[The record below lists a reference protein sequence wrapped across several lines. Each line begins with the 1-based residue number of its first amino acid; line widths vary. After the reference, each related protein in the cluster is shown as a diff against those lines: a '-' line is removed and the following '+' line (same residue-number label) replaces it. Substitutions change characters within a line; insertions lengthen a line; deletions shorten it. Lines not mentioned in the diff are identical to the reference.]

1 MLNLEKDSSKVN
13 SENIS
18 SHTFTPTSNVRN
30 GFRRKKGDSPFTYNL
45 NLKVKKEK
53 KQSNFTN
60 PDPWARIVGSRNT
73 AAIYM
78 NGIATTAL
86 FDTGAEIQLVSKQFC
101 KDNEWEIQPI
111 EKLTECSTVSG
122 EIFGYEGFVEVNVQ
136 IPGRDFSEDHLFL
149 VTSEL
154 SHQKDIPVVLGT
166 YFIESLSKYL
176 HGIDKNEFDSLD
188 YTVKQAYLSWVEA
201 TRIREKYGCEP
212 PLGFVKTTKPVLIQA
227 GTSRKIHGLTKI
239 KHGGYAVNCISEPA
253 IGQQL
258 PNGLKLIPGYSPLS
272 PGSCRVSAV
281 VENSTGKDIT
291 IPARTTIC
299 QLGLANRIPKLIYP
313 GDDCDND
320 QDPEEVD
327 DTDEGLTYKQF
338 EQYKTVSDQLLT
350 ESEIKPDRTQPK
362 VVIEDIGPD
371 MEEDI
376 KPQNLNAENTETT
389 SIEDDGSWILD
400 LIDLSGLENWP
411 EKLQHEAKEML
422 KRNAKVFSKDDM
434 DMGRTNLVKHH
445 IKLTDPV
452 PFKEAYRRIPPQMY
466 DGVKTHL
473 QEMLDL
479 GAIRPSNSPWASAI
493 VLVRKKDG
501 RLRFCI
507 DLRKLNNR
515 MVKDAYSLPRIE
527 SILDSLGGAQIFS
540 TLDLKAGY
548 WQVEMAEECKAY
560 TAFTC
565 GPLGFYECDTMP
577 FGATNAPAT
586 FQRLMHDCL
595 GKLNMNW
602 CRVYLDDIIIFSDT
616 KEEHLKRL
624 EAVFQ
629 KLCAAGLKL
638 KPSKC
643 FFFREE
649 IEYLGHVVSGK
660 GISTNPKK
668 IEAVSKWPTPKTVYD
683 VRSFLGFVGYY
694 RRFIKNFSRI
704 TKPIREVITGLENQS
719 KRAAKKTY
727 IEWTDAANTA
737 FEHLKTMCVSTPI
750 LAYPDYQLP
759 FTLHTDSSTDGL
771 GAVLYQKQDGKM
783 RVIAYASRSVS
794 KAESNYPTHKLE
806 FLALKWAVCEKFHE
820 YLYGSKSFE
829 VFTDNNPLTYVLTSA
844 KLDACGQRWVAKLA
858 NYNFSIRYRCGVSN
872 TEADALS
879 RIKWPEALSDNVDIE
894 NGCMDTHVINA
905 VLTGA
910 VTKSSLIESVSC
922 SAKVIPTELDKDTGK
937 LSDINW
943 TKEQRL
949 DPNLGVIIRLIESG
963 QLNKRRLQG
972 KDSSEVKS
980 FLRNK
985 KCLKLVKDVLY
996 RKSYSDNSTSKK
1008 TLWQLVVP
1016 KSFRERALLGCH
1028 DDVGHQGILRTL
1040 SLLRERFY
1048 WPGMQEEATQ
1058 HVLKCSR
1065 CLRRKHPPQVAPL
1078 QPILVTQPLEL
1089 VHMDYLSLEPSKG
1102 NIENVL
1108 VITDHFTRYALAYPS
1123 KTQRAQ
1129 ATARIL
1135 WDNFICH
1142 YGFPEKFISDQGRNF
1157 ESDLIKELCKI
1168 AGVKKIHTTPYHP
1181 QGNGQC
1187 ERFNSTLCNM
1197 LGTLSEEEKSDWKS
1211 HLGCMTHAYNCT
1223 KHASTT
1229 YSPYYLMFGRHP
1241 RLPIDVEFGLNKPN
1255 CSDNSSKSRY
1265 IQKLRRR
1272 LNYAFQK
1279 ASKYSDQQANKY
1291 KHSYDKSVKG
1301 PQLHENDLVLVKI
1314 VAHKG
1319 RHKLQDRW
1327 ELEEYVVIEQ
1337 PIAGTPV
1344 YKVKPVNGDNVRT
1357 LHRNLLLPLG
1367 VKLEPDYES
1376 DDSILEEDSDE
1387 DEEGFVGNPTV
1398 GSSDKLS
1405 HGEKKEDS
1413 SKPKK
1418 HVQFESPDT
1427 NMRSDVTQTPE
1438 LLSQD
1443 VDGSALSSDKS
1454 DDISVK
1460 TDGDSSDKLISM
1472 DVSLPSQYLL
1482 PNLDDSSSDE
1492 ETEVTEL
1499 CTETGPTTYDNGKE
1513 MQSINSEAESLVD
1526 TKEFLEFVDTMDVDD
1541 TGKVYESDTLGESV
1555 HDVTR
1560 QDEIDPRSESQF
1572 SSFMS
1577 YHEGEPSSMDPSTN
1591 GKELC
1596 KSPIEDSAQRHGSGV
1611 VDQSDI
1617 SPHDNDLIAYEST
1630 DTSVPSIDISDHCNA
1645 HSQSQSMTDDTS
1657 VNPVVDVEIES
1668 VRRSARERKQTQLFG
1683 NPWLYRITCNLTPRV
1698 LSDLLQH
1705 VPDISDSLIDKN

>member
-1 MLNLEKDSSKVN
+1 MLNLEKDSSKIDSGN
-13 SENIS
+13 TS
-18 SHTFTPTSNVRN
+18 SHTFTPTPNVRK

-60 PDPWARIVGSRNT
+60 PDPWARIVGNRNT

-78 NGIATTAL
+78 DGIATTAL

-101 KDNEWEIQPI
+101 EDNEWEIQPI

-122 EIFGYEGFVEVNVQ
+122 EIFGYERFVEVNVQ

-149 VTSEL
+149 FTSEL
-154 SHQKDIPVVLGT
+154 SHQKEIPVVLGT
-166 YFIESLSKYL
+166 YFIASLSEYL
-176 HGIDKNEFDSLD
+176 HGIDKTEFDSLD

-201 TRIREKYGCEP
+201 TRIREEYGCEP
-212 PLGFVKTTKPVLIQA
+212 PLGLVKTTKPVLIQA
-227 GTSRKIHGLTKI
+227 GTSREIHGLTKI

-258 PNGLKLIPGYSPLS
+258 PKGLKLIPGYSPLN

-281 VENSTGKDIT
+281 VENTTDRDIT
-291 IPARTTIC
+291 VPARATIC
-299 QLGLANRIPKLIYP
+299 QLGHANRIPKLIYP

-320 QDPEEVD
+320 QDPEEVV

-350 ESEIKPDRTQPK
+350 ETEIKSEKTQPK
-362 VVIEDIGPD
+362 VVVEDLGPD
-371 MEEDI
+371 LEEDI
-376 KPQNLNAENTETT
+376 KSQNLNSENIENT
-389 SIEDDGSWILD
+389 SVEDDGSWILN
-400 LIDLSGLENWP
+400 LIDLSGLEDWP
-411 EKLQHEAKEML
+411 ENLQHEAKEML

-466 DGVKTHL
+466 DEVKAHI

-515 MVKDAYSLPRIE
+515 TVKDTYSLPRFE
-527 SILDSLGGAQIFS
+527 SILDSLGGARVFP

-548 WQVEMAEECKAY
+548 WQVDMAEECKAY

-595 GKLNMNW
+595 GELNMNW
-602 CRVYLDDIIIFSDT
+602 CIVYLDDIIIFSDT

-668 IEAVSKWPTPKTVYD
+668 IEAVSKWPTPRTVYD

-694 RRFIKNFSRI
+694 RRFIKNFSKI

-727 IEWTDAANTA
+727 IEWSDAADTA
-737 FEHLKTMCVSTPI
+737 FEQLKAMCVSTPI
-750 LAYPDYQLP
+750 LAYPNYQLP
-759 FTLHTDSSTDGL
+759 FTLHRDSSTDGL

-794 KAESNYPTHKLE
+794 KAEANYPAHKLE

-820 YLYGSKSFE
+820 YLYGSKPFE
-829 VFTDNNPLTYVLTSA
+829 VFTDNNPLPYVLTSA

-858 NYNFSIRYRCGVSN
+858 NYNFSIKYRCGVSN

-879 RIKWPEALSDNVDIE
+879 RIKWPEALSENVDID
-894 NGCMDTHVINA
+894 NGCMDTHIINA
-905 VLTGA
+905 ILAGT

-922 SAKVIPTELDKDTGK
+922 SAEIIPTELDKNTGN
-937 LSDINW
+937 LSGINW
-943 TKEQRL
+943 SKEQRL
-949 DPNLGVIIRLIESG
+949 DPNLGVIIRLIESK
-963 QLNKRRLQG
+963 QLTKRKLQG
-972 KDSSEVKS
+972 KDSSQVKS
-980 FLRNK
+980 FLRNRK
-985 KCLKLVKDVLY
+985 NLKLVKYVLY

-1008 TLWQLVVP
+1008 TLWQLIVP
-1016 KSFRERALLGCH
+1016 KLFRERALLGCH
-1028 DDVGHQGILRTL
+1028 DDVGHQGILRTF
-1040 SLLRERFY
+1040 SLLREKFY

-1058 HVLKCSR
+1058 HILKCSR
-1065 CLRRKHPPQVAPL
+1065 CLRRKTLPQVAPL

-1123 KTQRAQ
+1123 KTQTAQ

-1168 AGVKKIHTTPYHP
+1168 AGVKKVYTTPYHP

-1211 HLGCMTHAYNCT
+1211 YLGCMTHAYNCT

-1255 CSDNSSKSRY
+1255 CGDNSSKSRY
-1265 IQKLRRR
+1265 IQKLRKR

-1279 ASKYSDQQANKY
+1279 ASKYSDQQASKY

-1327 ELEEYVVIEQ
+1327 EPEEYAVIEQ

-1387 DEEGFVGNPTV
+1387 GEEGFVGDPTSR
-1398 GSSDKLS
+1398 SSDKLS
-1405 HGEKKEDS
+1405 DGKKKEDS
-1413 SKPKK
+1413 GKPNK
-1418 HVQFESPDT
+1418 HVRFESSNTDLK
-1427 NMRSDVTQTPE
+1427 SEVTQTPE
-1438 LLSQD
+1438 LLFQD
-1443 VDGSALSSDKS
+1443 VDNSALSSNKS
-1454 DDISVK
+1454 DSESVQA
-1460 TDGDSSDKLISM
+1460 DEGSSGKLIPM
-1472 DVSLPSQYLL
+1472 DVSLPSQYLV
-1482 PNLDDSSSDE
+1482 PNLDDSSINE

-1499 CTETGPTTYDNGKE
+1499 CTE
-1513 MQSINSEAESLVD
+1513 I
-1526 TKEFLEFVDTMDVDD
+1526 
-1541 TGKVYESDTLGESV
+1541 
-1555 HDVTR
+1555 
-1560 QDEIDPRSESQF
+1560 
-1572 SSFMS
+1572 
-1577 YHEGEPSSMDPSTN
+1577 
-1591 GKELC
+1591 
-1596 KSPIEDSAQRHGSGV
+1596 
-1611 VDQSDI
+1611 
-1617 SPHDNDLIAYEST
+1617 
-1630 DTSVPSIDISDHCNA
+1630 
-1645 HSQSQSMTDDTS
+1645 
-1657 VNPVVDVEIES
+1657 
-1668 VRRSARERKQTQLFG
+1668 
-1683 NPWLYRITCNLTPRV
+1683 
-1698 LSDLLQH
+1698 
-1705 VPDISDSLIDKN
+1705 